1 MGFEGV
7 LLLTAEP
14 LVGIGRKKVGL
25 GTDESLAGA
34 WPASLELPGGQSANG
49 EVRIDTRHL

>member
-14 LVGIGRKKVGL
+14 IVGIGRENVGL
-25 GTDESLAGA
+25 GTDESLADA
-34 WPASLELPGGQSANG
+34 RSASLELPGGQCANG